1 MSGLPAGVIIYLIW
15 ALGVG
20 IERFGDGGSIVI
32 VLVLSVYY
40 HPIQRCSIGRRVDD
54 IYTWVK

>member
-20 IERFGDGGSIVI
+20 IEGFGKWGSF
-32 VLVLSVYY
+32 VLYLYLCY
-40 HPIQRCSIGRRVDD
+40 Q
-54 IYTWVK
+54 YTTLLFHAVV